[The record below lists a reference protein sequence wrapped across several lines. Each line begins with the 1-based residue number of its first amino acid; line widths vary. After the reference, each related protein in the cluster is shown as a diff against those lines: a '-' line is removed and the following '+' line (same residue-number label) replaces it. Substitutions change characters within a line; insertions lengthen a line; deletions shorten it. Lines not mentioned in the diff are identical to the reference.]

1 MHIPKVTG
9 HDKVNSVPYPE
20 YIWKH
25 ITAGLSLLHTHTST
39 PYAFLYLAHLIEVK
53 RNLFIPMM
61 EFILFLPMTSSVITY
76 MQMQRHKE
84 GEVVRD
90 IQKSET
96 VEETKRD

>member
-1 MHIPKVTG
+1 METH
-9 HDKVNSVPYPE
+9 NCWSL
-20 YIWKH
+20 
-25 ITAGLSLLHTHTST
+25 TATHTHTST

-61 EFILFLPMTSSVITY
+61 EFLLFLPMTSSVMTY